1 MRLDWVVHVDVGE
14 AHASRWELAGKKLPD
29 VMEARLKGRR
39 RLHPL
44 GRDGTALIVTG
55 ILAWLWS
62 PRPRPPRSLATPSRG
77 SRCPASPSC
86 SPTSRPRWERR
97 SKGARGGRS

>member
-1 MRLDWVVHVDVGE
+1 MRLDWVVDVDVGE

-55 ILAWLWS
+55 ILAWLS
-62 PRPRPPRSLATPSRG
+62 VRRG
-77 SRCPASPSC
+77 RGDARYAAAWFAMS
-86 SPTSRPRWERR
+86 
-97 SKGARGGRS
+97 SKP